1 MKKMFSITYHQGNA
15 NESHSGIQPHTYW
28 NGYNK
33 NRRTITNVDEDMEK
47 LESSYVAGR
56 NVK

>member
-1 MKKMFSITYHQGNA
+1 MKKMLNITYHQGNA
-15 NESHSGIQPHTYW
+15 TESHSGIQPHTYR
-28 NGYNK
+28 NGCNK
-33 NRRTITNVDEDMEK
+33 NRTITNVDKDMEK